1 MRSSSFAR
9 VVIASLGV
17 SVVITLG
24 CGKSP
29 GRPSPQAPFYG
40 QSISPTEGSSVG
52 ATVARIEGDRFQSGD
67 TVTLTAAASTRRSS
81 ARLPSVSRC
90 LLTLLEKWT

>member
-24 CGKSP
+24 CGESP
-29 GRPSPQAPFYG
+29 GGPSPAPPFSVL
-40 QSISPTEGSSVG
+40 SISPTEGSSDG
-52 ATVARIEGDRFQSGD
+52 ATTAKIAGTGFPSLSG
-67 TVTLTAAASTRRSS
+67 RRY
-81 ARLPSVSRC
+81 RHC
-90 LLTLLEKWT
+90 